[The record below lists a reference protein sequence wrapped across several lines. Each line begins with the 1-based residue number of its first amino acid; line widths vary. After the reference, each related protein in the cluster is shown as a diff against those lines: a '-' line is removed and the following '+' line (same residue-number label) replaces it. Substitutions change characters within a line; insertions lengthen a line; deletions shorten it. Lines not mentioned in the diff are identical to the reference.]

1 MATSFQCRIELLNTS
16 SVGLGMNWTIVNLII
31 IFWLT
36 EYTICPELWIDDTF
50 PSYNT
55 CPVEFQPSYTLQNQ
69 INKVNRTWKN
79 NIYRNIRTVMT
90 IGISWSASL
99 VDAFSE
105 LGILFKT
112 KSLLFCAVSKNQ
124 KHSIAPESLGKLSGE
139 ETIPSS

>member
-1 MATSFQCRIELLNTS
+1 MATFQCRIVLLNTC

-31 IFWLT
+31 IFWLI
-36 EYTICPELWIDDTF
+36 EYTICPEFWIDDTF

-69 INKVNRTWKN
+69 INKVNRTIKKN
-79 NIYRNIRTVMT
+79 NIYKIIRTVMT

-124 KHSIAPESLGKLSGE
+124 KHSIAPESLGKLFGE